1 MLSAGHAG
9 TKITASAAGADGYF
23 RIFQMRQAHTES
35 LCPHLHLQANSL
47 RRKIRAETPTKGEF
61 AMPKY
66 QMLFDTV
73 RAEQKFNVDIDEQ
86 ETLDATLDEILFE
99 LRERGDYLKG
109 EGQPQ
114 VVWNG
119 ASLDFSIPLP
129 QQGVRG
135 NDILRVST
143 IVLNG

>member
-1 MLSAGHAG
+1 
-9 TKITASAAGADGYF
+9 
-23 RIFQMRQAHTES
+23 
-35 LCPHLHLQANSL
+35 
-47 RRKIRAETPTKGEF
+47 
-61 AMPKY
+61 MPKY
-66 QMLFDTV
+66 QILFDTV

-86 ETLDATLDEILFE
+86 ETLDTTLDEILFE

-119 ASLDFSIPLP
+119 SSLDFAVPLP
-129 QQGVRG
+129 EQGVRP

>member
-1 MLSAGHAG
+1 
-9 TKITASAAGADGYF
+9 
-23 RIFQMRQAHTES
+23 
-35 LCPHLHLQANSL
+35 
-47 RRKIRAETPTKGEF
+47 
-61 AMPKY
+61 MPKY
-66 QMLFDTV
+66 QILFDTV
-73 RAEQKFNVDIDEQ
+73 RAEQKFNVDIDEH
-86 ETLDATLDEILFE
+86 ETLDTTLDEILFE

-119 ASLDFSIPLP
+119 RSLDFAVPLP
-129 QQGVRG
+129 EQGVRG

>member
-1 MLSAGHAG
+1 
-9 TKITASAAGADGYF
+9 
-23 RIFQMRQAHTES
+23 
-35 LCPHLHLQANSL
+35 
-47 RRKIRAETPTKGEF
+47 
-61 AMPKY
+61 MPKY

-73 RAEQKFNVDIDEQ
+73 RTEQKFNVDIDEQ

-119 ASLDFSIPLP
+119 VSLDFSLSLI
-129 QQGVRG
+129 QQGVRP

>member
-1 MLSAGHAG
+1 
-9 TKITASAAGADGYF
+9 
-23 RIFQMRQAHTES
+23 
-35 LCPHLHLQANSL
+35 
-47 RRKIRAETPTKGEF
+47 
-61 AMPKY
+61 MPKY

-73 RAEQKFNVDIDEQ
+73 RAEKKFTVDIDEQ

-99 LRERGDYLKG
+99 LRERGEYLKG

-119 ASLDFSIPLP
+119 TSLDFSLPLP
-129 QQGVRG
+129 EQGVCA

>member
-1 MLSAGHAG
+1 
-9 TKITASAAGADGYF
+9 
-23 RIFQMRQAHTES
+23 
-35 LCPHLHLQANSL
+35 
-47 RRKIRAETPTKGEF
+47 
-61 AMPKY
+61 
-66 QMLFDTV
+66 MLFDTV
-73 RAEQKFNVDIDEQ
+73 HAEKKFNVDIDEQ

-119 ASLDFSIPLP
+119 SSLDFSLPLP
-129 QQGVRG
+129 EQGVRA

>member
-1 MLSAGHAG
+1 MQPVSVDRSGLARGSQRVCRSWNLARQFESVGLMHRLCICRMFA
-9 TKITASAAGADGYF
+9 KER
-23 RIFQMRQAHTES
+23 RIE
-35 LCPHLHLQANSL
+35 
-47 RRKIRAETPTKGEF
+47 
-61 AMPKY
+61 MPKY

-73 RAEQKFNVDIDEQ
+73 RTEQKFNVDIDDQ

-119 ASLDFSIPLP
+119 SSLDFSVPLP
-129 QQGVRG
+129 DQGVRA

>member
-1 MLSAGHAG
+1 
-9 TKITASAAGADGYF
+9 
-23 RIFQMRQAHTES
+23 
-35 LCPHLHLQANSL
+35 
-47 RRKIRAETPTKGEF
+47 
-61 AMPKY
+61 MPKY

-86 ETLDATLDEILFE
+86 ETLDTTLDEILFE

-114 VVWNG
+114 VIWNSL
-119 ASLDFSIPLP
+119 SLDFSVPLP
-129 QQGVRG
+129 EQGVRA

>member
-1 MLSAGHAG
+1 
-9 TKITASAAGADGYF
+9 
-23 RIFQMRQAHTES
+23 
-35 LCPHLHLQANSL
+35 
-47 RRKIRAETPTKGEF
+47 
-61 AMPKY
+61 MPRY

-73 RAEQKFNVDIDEQ
+73 RAEQKFNVDIDEH

-119 ASLDFSIPLP
+119 VSLDFSRSLLD
-129 QQGVRG
+129 QGVQA
-135 NDILRVST
+135 NDILRIST

>member
-1 MLSAGHAG
+1 
-9 TKITASAAGADGYF
+9 
-23 RIFQMRQAHTES
+23 
-35 LCPHLHLQANSL
+35 
-47 RRKIRAETPTKGEF
+47 
-61 AMPKY
+61 MPKY

-119 ASLDFSIPLP
+119 YSLDFSVPLP
-129 QQGVRG
+129 EQGVQA

>member
-1 MLSAGHAG
+1 
-9 TKITASAAGADGYF
+9 
-23 RIFQMRQAHTES
+23 
-35 LCPHLHLQANSL
+35 
-47 RRKIRAETPTKGEF
+47 
-61 AMPKY
+61 MPKY

-73 RAEQKFNVDIDEQ
+73 RAEQKFNVDIDEH
-86 ETLDATLDEILFE
+86 ETLDTTLDEILFE
-99 LRERGDYLKG
+99 LRERGGYLKG

-119 ASLDFSIPLP
+119 SSLDFAVPLP
-129 QQGVRG
+129 EQGVRG

>member
-1 MLSAGHAG
+1 
-9 TKITASAAGADGYF
+9 
-23 RIFQMRQAHTES
+23 
-35 LCPHLHLQANSL
+35 
-47 RRKIRAETPTKGEF
+47 
-61 AMPKY
+61 MPKY
-66 QMLFDTV
+66 QILFDTL
-73 RAEQKFNVDIDEQ
+73 RAERKFNVDIDEN
-86 ETLDATLDEILFE
+86 ETLETTLDEILFE

-119 ASLDFSIPLP
+119 VTLDFAIPLGE
-129 QQGVRG
+129 QGVRP

>member
-1 MLSAGHAG
+1 
-9 TKITASAAGADGYF
+9 
-23 RIFQMRQAHTES
+23 
-35 LCPHLHLQANSL
+35 
-47 RRKIRAETPTKGEF
+47 
-61 AMPKY
+61 MPKY

-73 RAEQKFNVDIDEQ
+73 RAEQKFNVDIDPQ

-109 EGQPQ
+109 EGPPQ

-119 ASLDFSIPLP
+119 HSLDFAVPLP
-129 QQGVRG
+129 EQGVQT

-143 IVLNG
+143 IALNG

>member
-1 MLSAGHAG
+1 MA
-9 TKITASAAGADGYF
+9 
-23 RIFQMRQAHTES
+23 
-35 LCPHLHLQANSL
+35 
-47 RRKIRAETPTKGEF
+47 
-61 AMPKY
+61 KY
-66 QMLFDTV
+66 QILFDTV

-119 ASLDFSIPLP
+119 MSLDFSVPLP

>member
-1 MLSAGHAG
+1 
-9 TKITASAAGADGYF
+9 
-23 RIFQMRQAHTES
+23 
-35 LCPHLHLQANSL
+35 
-47 RRKIRAETPTKGEF
+47 
-61 AMPKY
+61 MPKY

-119 ASLDFSIPLP
+119 VSLDFSLSLA
-129 QQGVRG
+129 QQGVRP

>member
-1 MLSAGHAG
+1 
-9 TKITASAAGADGYF
+9 
-23 RIFQMRQAHTES
+23 
-35 LCPHLHLQANSL
+35 
-47 RRKIRAETPTKGEF
+47 
-61 AMPKY
+61 MPKY
-66 QMLFDTV
+66 QILFDTV

-86 ETLDATLDEILFE
+86 ETLDTTLDEILFE

-119 ASLDFSIPLP
+119 MSLDFSIPLP

>member
-1 MLSAGHAG
+1 
-9 TKITASAAGADGYF
+9 
-23 RIFQMRQAHTES
+23 
-35 LCPHLHLQANSL
+35 
-47 RRKIRAETPTKGEF
+47 
-61 AMPKY
+61 MPKY

-86 ETLDATLDEILFE
+86 ETLDNTLDEILFE

-119 ASLDFSIPLP
+119 FSLDFSIPLSE
-129 QQGVRG
+129 QGVRA

>member
-1 MLSAGHAG
+1 
-9 TKITASAAGADGYF
+9 
-23 RIFQMRQAHTES
+23 
-35 LCPHLHLQANSL
+35 
-47 RRKIRAETPTKGEF
+47 
-61 AMPKY
+61 MPKY

-73 RAEQKFNVDIDEQ
+73 RIEQKFNVDIDEQ

-119 ASLDFSIPLP
+119 YSLDFSVPLAE
-129 QQGVRG
+129 QGVRA

>member
-1 MLSAGHAG
+1 
-9 TKITASAAGADGYF
+9 
-23 RIFQMRQAHTES
+23 
-35 LCPHLHLQANSL
+35 
-47 RRKIRAETPTKGEF
+47 
-61 AMPKY
+61 MPKY

-86 ETLDATLDEILFE
+86 ETLDTTLDEILFE

-119 ASLDFSIPLP
+119 ASLDFALPLP
-129 QQGVRG
+129 DQGVRT

>member
-1 MLSAGHAG
+1 MQPVQMEHSELARSSQRVCRGRNLARQFE
-9 TKITASAAGADGYF
+9 KIGIILNLCTYRKTAKER
-23 RIFQMRQAHTES
+23 RI
-35 LCPHLHLQANSL
+35 
-47 RRKIRAETPTKGEF
+47 

-73 RAEQKFNVDIDEQ
+73 RTEQKFNVDIDEQ

-119 ASLDFSIPLP
+119 YSLDFSVPLAE
-129 QQGVRG
+129 QGVRA

>member
-1 MLSAGHAG
+1 VQPLRMDC
-9 TKITASAAGADGYF
+9 AGAASRRERVCGR
-23 RIFQMRQAHTES
+23 RIATGKNAQTSVRG
-35 LCPHLHLQANSL
+35 
-47 RRKIRAETPTKGEF
+47 ETP
-61 AMPKY
+61 MPKY

-119 ASLDFSIPLP
+119 YSLDFSIPLSE
-129 QQGVRG
+129 QGVQA

>member
-1 MLSAGHAG
+1 
-9 TKITASAAGADGYF
+9 
-23 RIFQMRQAHTES
+23 
-35 LCPHLHLQANSL
+35 
-47 RRKIRAETPTKGEF
+47 
-61 AMPKY
+61 MPKY
-66 QMLFDTV
+66 QILFDTL
-73 RAEQKFNVDIDEQ
+73 RAERRFNVDIDEN
-86 ETLDATLDEILFE
+86 ETLEATLDEILFE

-119 ASLDFSIPLP
+119 TSLDFAIPLGE
-129 QQGVRG
+129 QGVRP

>member
-1 MLSAGHAG
+1 
-9 TKITASAAGADGYF
+9 
-23 RIFQMRQAHTES
+23 
-35 LCPHLHLQANSL
+35 
-47 RRKIRAETPTKGEF
+47 
-61 AMPKY
+61 MPKY
-66 QMLFDTV
+66 QILFDTV

-86 ETLDATLDEILFE
+86 ETLDSTLDEILFE

-114 VVWNG
+114 VVWNSI
-119 ASLDFSIPLP
+119 SLDFSIPLP

>member
-1 MLSAGHAG
+1 
-9 TKITASAAGADGYF
+9 
-23 RIFQMRQAHTES
+23 
-35 LCPHLHLQANSL
+35 
-47 RRKIRAETPTKGEF
+47 
-61 AMPKY
+61 MPKY

-73 RAEQKFNVDIDEQ
+73 RAEKKFTVDIDEQ

-99 LRERGDYLKG
+99 LRERGEYLKG

-119 ASLDFSIPLP
+119 TSLDFSLPLP
-129 QQGVRG
+129 EQGVRA

>member
-1 MLSAGHAG
+1 
-9 TKITASAAGADGYF
+9 
-23 RIFQMRQAHTES
+23 
-35 LCPHLHLQANSL
+35 
-47 RRKIRAETPTKGEF
+47 
-61 AMPKY
+61 MPKY
-66 QMLFDTV
+66 QIFFDTL
-73 RAEQKFNVDIDEQ
+73 RAERKFNVDVDEN
-86 ETLDATLDEILFE
+86 ETLETTLDEILFE

-119 ASLDFSIPLP
+119 VSLDFGIPLGE
-129 QQGVRG
+129 QGVRP

>member
-1 MLSAGHAG
+1 
-9 TKITASAAGADGYF
+9 
-23 RIFQMRQAHTES
+23 
-35 LCPHLHLQANSL
+35 
-47 RRKIRAETPTKGEF
+47 
-61 AMPKY
+61 MPKY
-66 QMLFDTV
+66 QMLFDTI

-86 ETLDATLDEILFE
+86 ETLDITLDEILFE

-119 ASLDFSIPLP
+119 HSLDFSRTLP
-129 QQGVRG
+129 EQGVRA

>member
-1 MLSAGHAG
+1 MQPVRVEYSRLACRGERVRRSGNQVCQVEATGL
-9 TKITASAAGADGYF
+9 IP
-23 RIFQMRQAHTES
+23 S
-35 LCPHLHLQANSL
+35 LCAY
-47 RRKIRAETPTKGEF
+47 RRIAQERRI

-66 QMLFDTV
+66 QMLFDTI
-73 RAEQKFNVDIDEQ
+73 RTEQKFNVDIDEQ

-119 ASLDFSIPLP
+119 CSLDFSVPLP
-129 QQGVRG
+129 EQGVRT

>member
-1 MLSAGHAG
+1 
-9 TKITASAAGADGYF
+9 
-23 RIFQMRQAHTES
+23 
-35 LCPHLHLQANSL
+35 
-47 RRKIRAETPTKGEF
+47 
-61 AMPKY
+61 MPKY
-66 QMLFDTV
+66 QMLFDTI

-86 ETLDATLDEILFE
+86 ETLDTTLDEILFE

-109 EGQPQ
+109 EGHPQ

-119 ASLDFSIPLP
+119 LSLDFAVPLP
-129 QQGVRG
+129 EQGVRG

>member
-1 MLSAGHAG
+1 
-9 TKITASAAGADGYF
+9 
-23 RIFQMRQAHTES
+23 
-35 LCPHLHLQANSL
+35 
-47 RRKIRAETPTKGEF
+47 
-61 AMPKY
+61 MPKY
-66 QMLFDTV
+66 QILFDTL
-73 RAEQKFNVDIDEQ
+73 RAERKFNVDIDES
-86 ETLDATLDEILFE
+86 ETLETTLDEILFE

-119 ASLDFSIPLP
+119 VSLDFAMPLG
-129 QQGVRG
+129 QQGVHP

>member
-1 MLSAGHAG
+1 
-9 TKITASAAGADGYF
+9 
-23 RIFQMRQAHTES
+23 
-35 LCPHLHLQANSL
+35 
-47 RRKIRAETPTKGEF
+47 
-61 AMPKY
+61 MPKY

-114 VVWNG
+114 VIWNG

>member
-1 MLSAGHAG
+1 
-9 TKITASAAGADGYF
+9 
-23 RIFQMRQAHTES
+23 
-35 LCPHLHLQANSL
+35 
-47 RRKIRAETPTKGEF
+47 
-61 AMPKY
+61 MPKY

-73 RAEQKFNVDIDEQ
+73 RAEQKFNVDIDDQ

-119 ASLDFSIPLP
+119 RSLDFSLPLP
-129 QQGVRG
+129 EQGVRA

>member
-1 MLSAGHAG
+1 
-9 TKITASAAGADGYF
+9 
-23 RIFQMRQAHTES
+23 
-35 LCPHLHLQANSL
+35 
-47 RRKIRAETPTKGEF
+47 
-61 AMPKY
+61 MPKY

-86 ETLDATLDEILFE
+86 ETLDTTLDEILFE

-119 ASLDFSIPLP
+119 ASLDFALPLP
-129 QQGVRG
+129 DQGVRA

>member
-1 MLSAGHAG
+1 
-9 TKITASAAGADGYF
+9 
-23 RIFQMRQAHTES
+23 
-35 LCPHLHLQANSL
+35 
-47 RRKIRAETPTKGEF
+47 
-61 AMPKY
+61 MPKY

-86 ETLDATLDEILFE
+86 ETLDVTLDEILFE

-119 ASLDFSIPLP
+119 HSLDFSVPLP
-129 QQGVRG
+129 EQGVRA

>member
-1 MLSAGHAG
+1 
-9 TKITASAAGADGYF
+9 
-23 RIFQMRQAHTES
+23 
-35 LCPHLHLQANSL
+35 
-47 RRKIRAETPTKGEF
+47 
-61 AMPKY
+61 MPKY

-73 RAEQKFNVDIDEQ
+73 RAEQKFNVDIDDQ

-119 ASLDFSIPLP
+119 YSLDFSTPLP
-129 QQGVRG
+129 AQGVQA

-143 IVLNG
+143 IALNG

>member
-1 MLSAGHAG
+1 
-9 TKITASAAGADGYF
+9 
-23 RIFQMRQAHTES
+23 
-35 LCPHLHLQANSL
+35 
-47 RRKIRAETPTKGEF
+47 
-61 AMPKY
+61 MPKY

-86 ETLDATLDEILFE
+86 ETLDGTLDEILFE

-119 ASLDFSIPLP
+119 RSLDFSVPLP
-129 QQGVRG
+129 EQGVRA

>member
-1 MLSAGHAG
+1 
-9 TKITASAAGADGYF
+9 
-23 RIFQMRQAHTES
+23 
-35 LCPHLHLQANSL
+35 
-47 RRKIRAETPTKGEF
+47 
-61 AMPKY
+61 MPKY

-86 ETLDATLDEILFE
+86 ETLDSTLDEILFE

-119 ASLDFSIPLP
+119 LSLDFSIPLSE
-129 QQGVRG
+129 QGVRA